1 MTNSVY
7 VVLCLWSEYQNPCY
21 SPRALAF
28 TSPTDHSLPACSTLC
43 AHHTNGKYALSVECT
58 EVGKATKRKTK
69 AKVRTIAACLLL
81 CWLCRWFVGGVNDT
95 SSTLHTIPLIAIRKR
110 PSAVNVKTGALR
122 SYTLSFKLPFAV
134 VWRWYDIV
142 CVYVTSNE
150 QSENILINRMKCKT
164 QFLSALEKL
173 VNCLQ
178 RSLVCV
184 CALFGTF
191 SGIVRKHAEWWR
203 WISK

>member
-1 MTNSVY
+1 MNIKQSTTYLTIKAIAHYFNRPISDSKRVWIIHRIMGILSD
-7 VVLCLWSEYQNPCY
+7 VLCLWSEYQNPCC

-134 VWRWYDIV
+134 V
-142 CVYVTSNE
+142 
-150 QSENILINRMKCKT
+150 
-164 QFLSALEKL
+164 
-173 VNCLQ
+173 
-178 RSLVCV
+178 
-184 CALFGTF
+184 
-191 SGIVRKHAEWWR
+191 
-203 WISK
+203 